1 MKKLTLFITILA
13 IFGFGGCQWENNN
26 TADKTPDKNN
36 PVTEKPIVET
46 TTEIETTIT
55 TLANDVLNLLKNKD
69 FQSLALKIHPTQG
82 IRFSPYAYVSN
93 DDLHF
98 SADDF
103 LQIINKEETLLWGV
117 ADGSGEPLQLNFM
130 DYYKKYIWDLDFT
143 HAPQKS
149 FDKRLG
155 QGNSL
160 ENTLEFYPNA
170 HFVEYHFPGFDPQY
184 EGMDWRSLRLVFA
197 EDNGEWYLV
206 GIIHDQWTI

>member
-1 MKKLTLFITILA
+1 MKKLTIFVAVLA
-13 IFGFGGCQWENNN
+13 IFGLGACQWGTNNATDKPTNNN
-26 TADKTPDKNN
+26 VPQ
-36 PVTEKPIVET
+36 EKPVVQNP
-46 TTEIETTIT
+46 TEMENAIKNLGSDI
-55 TLANDVLNLLKNKD
+55 LALLKNND
-69 FQSLALKIHPTQG
+69 FENLALKIHPTQG
-82 IRFSPYAYVSN
+82 IRFSPYAYVSK

-103 LQIINKEETLLWGV
+103 LQLINDEKTRVWGS
-117 ADGSGEPLQLNFM
+117 ADGSGFPIDLNFT

-143 HAPQKS
+143 RAPENS

-160 ENTLEFYPNA
+160 DNALEFYAGA
-170 HFVEYHFPGFDPQY
+170 HVVEYHFAGFEPQY

-197 EDNGEWYLV
+197 EENGQWYLV

>member
-1 MKKLTLFITILA
+1 MKKMTIFVAVLA
-13 IFGFGGCQWENNN
+13 IFGLGACQWGTENP
-26 TADKTPDKNN
+26 ADKPADNN
-36 PVTEKPIVET
+36 VPQEKPVVKSPAEMENAIKNLSSDILT
-46 TTEIETTIT
+46 
-55 TLANDVLNLLKNKD
+55 LLKNKD
-69 FQSLALKIHPTQG
+69 FENLALKIHPTQG
-82 IRFSPYAYVSN
+82 IRFSPYAYVSK

-103 LQIINKEETLLWGV
+103 LQLINDEKTRVWGS
-117 ADGSGEPLQLNFM
+117 ADGSGFPIDLNFT

-143 HAPQKS
+143 RAPESS

-160 ENTLEFYPNA
+160 DNALEFYAGA
-170 HFVEYHFPGFDPQY
+170 HVVEYYFSGFEPQY

-197 EDNGEWYLV
+197 EENDQWYLV

>member
-1 MKKLTLFITILA
+1 MKKLTIFVAVLA
-13 IFGFGGCQWENNN
+13 IFGLGACQWGTKNP
-26 TADKTPDKNN
+26 ADKTADNN
-36 PVTEKPIVET
+36 VPQEKPVVQSPAEMENAIKNLSSDILT
-46 TTEIETTIT
+46 
-55 TLANDVLNLLKNKD
+55 LLKNKD
-69 FQSLALKIHPTQG
+69 FENLAFKIHPTQG
-82 IRFSPYAYVSN
+82 IRFSPYAYVSK

-103 LQIINKEETLLWGV
+103 LQLTSDEKTRIWGY
-117 ADGSGEPLQLNFM
+117 ADGSGFPIELNFN

-143 HAPQKS
+143 RAPESS

-160 ENTLEFYPNA
+160 DNALEFYAGA
-170 HFVEYHFPGFDPQY
+170 HVVEYYFAGFDPQY

-197 EDNGEWYLV
+197 EENGQWYLV

>member
-1 MKKLTLFITILA
+1 MKKIPFFIIVLT
-13 IFGFGGCQWENNN
+13 IFAFGACQW
-26 TADKTPDKNN
+26 TDKTTDNNN
-36 PVTEKPIVET
+36 PVAEKPTPQTPAET
-46 TTEIETTIT
+46 ESTVT
-55 TLANDVLNLLKNKD
+55 TLANDVLTLLKNKD
-69 FQSLALKIHPTQG
+69 FESLALKIHPTQG
-82 IRFSPYAYVSN
+82 IRFSPYAYVSK

-103 LQIINKEETLLWGV
+103 LQIINSETTYLWGV
-117 ADGSGEPLQLNFM
+117 ADGSGEPLQLSFM
-130 DYYKKYIWDLDFT
+130 DYYKKYIWALDFT
-143 HAPQKS
+143 RAPENS

-170 HFVEYHFPGFDPQY
+170 HFVEYHFAGFEPQY

-197 EDNGEWYLV
+197 EENGQWYLI